1 MSTLDLVTSGSMGQ
15 KTNAA
20 KSGGKGQ
27 WNQRWG
33 GFKKPIVKQPKFEG
47 KCEELK
53 GFIYDC
59 SDARQADMFTKT
71 MKEIAGYAGRNYH
84 HSADIRRA
92 IMDLEKPDLP

>member
-20 KSGGKGQ
+20 KLGGKGQ

-33 GFKKPIVKQPKFEG
+33 GFKKPVMKQPKFEG

-59 SDARQADMFTKT
+59 SDGPGKARFTVT
-71 MKEIAGYAGRNYH
+71 GGTA
-84 HSADIRRA
+84 
-92 IMDLEKPDLP
+92 